1 MGSLRFRLFF
11 KICTNLFRLGDV
23 SFLYSFPA
31 FFELQKGL
39 NYCLSVQVFLI
50 YCSISSMRCDFWLLL
65 YFFISFIFFIFLP
78 FY

>member
-11 KICTNLFRLGDV
+11 KICTNPFRLGDV
-23 SFLYSFPA
+23 SFIYSFPA

-39 NYCLSVQVFLI
+39 NYCLSVQVFFI

-65 YFFISFIFFIFLP
+65 YFFISLIFLP